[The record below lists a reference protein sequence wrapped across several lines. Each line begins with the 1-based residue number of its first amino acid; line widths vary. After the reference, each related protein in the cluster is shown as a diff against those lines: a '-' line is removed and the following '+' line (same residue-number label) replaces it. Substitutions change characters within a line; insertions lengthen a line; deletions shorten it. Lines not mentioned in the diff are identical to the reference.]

1 MNKALK
7 RIRRKSP
14 EWIPS
19 IPKRYY
25 SEFDEVLIRQACLE
39 YWRIHDFNWS
49 SYIFAQLNFIP
60 TVAQDFLLSDFPGD
74 MASALSTKVFE
85 DWYKSTILIINDG
98 EEVER
103 KFRLFCIVVCGI
115 GKAMQLISKEMKLST
130 EDLFNSA
137 LVLTELQKD

>member
-14 EWIPS
+14 EGIPS
-19 IPKRYY
+19 IPKVFY

-39 YWRIHDFNWS
+39 YWRIHNFNWS

-85 DWYKSTILIINDG
+85 DWYKSTILIINDR
-98 EEVER
+98 EEVE
-103 KFRLFCIVVCGI
+103 KKNRLFCIVVCGI

-130 EDLFNSA
+130 EDLFHSA